1 MDLGCPDILGP
12 NSTFSNT
19 VIYGNNALETSW
31 NMTVRSVPGPL
42 IAVPLIS
49 KSPVVGCSNP
59 ATIFNSVDFP
69 QPLGPRRVKKAPS
82 AISRSIFFRMQIGS
96 PERLEKLFEIFL
108 NRSFGNVLLYS
119 FKLK

>member
-1 MDLGCPDILGP
+1 
-12 NSTFSNT
+12 
-19 VIYGNNALETSW
+19 
-31 NMTVRSVPGPL
+31 MTVRSVPGPL

-49 KSPVVGCSNP
+49 KSPVVGPSNP

-108 NRSFGNVLLYS
+108 SRSFDNVLLYS
-119 FKLK
+119 FRAQVGCPSARVGQPRKFRESSYKRLSTKPAS